1 MRKSTLAS
9 VIENSVDHESETE
22 PAARIDAAEF
32 EAAQRDPRVRDFL
45 AEADNYLAELKQS
58 GRNR

>member
-1 MRKSTLAS
+1 MAS
-9 VIENSVDHESETE
+9 ILENSAEQANATE

-32 EAAQRDPRVRDFL
+32 DEAQRDPRVRDFL
-45 AEADNYLAELKQS
+45 ADAGRYLAELERS